1 MSAEHVLKM
10 GLFYKVYNVNVSTGL
25 PPLLGKIKKKVCEE
39 SKKKKKKLETWFL
52 QWNENANVLF
62 MEK

>member
-10 GLFYKVYNVNVSTGL
+10 GLFYKVYNVNVWTGL
-25 PPLLGKIKKKVCEE
+25 PPLLGKKIKKAVKKA
-39 SKKKKKKLETWFL
+39 KKKKRLETWFL